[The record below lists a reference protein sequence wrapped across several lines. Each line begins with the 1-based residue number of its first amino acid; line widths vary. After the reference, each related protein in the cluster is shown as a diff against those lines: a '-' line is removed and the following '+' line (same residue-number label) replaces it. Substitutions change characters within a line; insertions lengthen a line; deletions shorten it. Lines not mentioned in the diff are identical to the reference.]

1 MWQATFFDNDSADWK
16 FHSSLRQRATLVAPN
31 HCSMVKAIQGNSE
44 SGRLTLWACES
55 IPRRSCKSTESF
67 YLQYKLA
74 FSEEATGYMLD
85 KFCNSLRHFWG
96 RSLLH
101 TKSPSSV
108 RQSRHFIANAHT
120 HACFPGRGR
129 WLGQLEWPLQYFISV
144 FHKQALQEC
153 QKPAERVKIQIA
165 WGWN

>member
-1 MWQATFFDNDSADWK
+1 
-16 FHSSLRQRATLVAPN
+16 
-31 HCSMVKAIQGNSE
+31 MVKAIQGNSE

-144 FHKQALQEC
+144 FHKQDFRSVKNQPKGWKSRLHEAETNSVVRANNKFEC
-153 QKPAERVKIQIA
+153 FLIPCQS
-165 WGWN
+165 